1 MHLTLYTDYTLR
13 VMMYLAVKQGDGGVV
28 TIDEMAAAYGIPRS
42 NLTKIVHELAQNGF
56 IVTTRGRTGGACLAR
71 LPHQISIGELVR
83 MAEKDFAVVA
93 CHAAPREVD
102 CAIMPACN
110 LKNGLRRA
118 VEAFLFELDKMTL
131 QDAIITPSV
140 AASLLRIRS
149 SEGKEIAVPVT
160 DLLTR
165 KRNTRFKGKLP
176 EQPAARGAPR
186 RRSRNQH
193 G

>member
-13 VMMYLAVKQGDGGVV
+13 VMMYLAVKHGDGGVV

-42 NLTKIVHELAQNGF
+42 NLTKIVHELARNGF

-71 LPHQISIGELVR
+71 LPNQISIGELVR

-93 CHAAPREVD
+93 CHVAPREVN

-149 SEGKEIAVPVT
+149 SEGKEVAVPVT

-165 KRNTRFKGKLP
+165 KRAS
-176 EQPAARGAPR
+176 QPAARAAPR
-186 RRSRNQH
+186 RRSRNQR
-193 G
+193 

>member
-149 SEGKEIAVPVT
+149 SEGKEVAVPVA

-165 KRNTRFKGKLP
+165 KRNTRFKGKIP
-176 EQPAARGAPR
+176 EQPAARGALR

-193 G
+193 

>member
-1 MHLTLYTDYTLR
+1 
-13 VMMYLAVKQGDGGVV
+13 
-28 TIDEMAAAYGIPRS
+28 
-42 NLTKIVHELAQNGF
+42 VHELAQNGF

-71 LPHQISIGELVR
+71 LPNQISIGELVR

-93 CHAAPREVD
+93 CHAAPREVN

-165 KRNTRFKGKLP
+165 KRTPQLRGTALDNN
-176 EQPAARGAPR
+176 PAARATPR
-186 RRSRNQH
+186 RRSRNQR
-193 G
+193 

>member
-118 VEAFLFELDKMTL
+118 VEAFLLELDKMTL

-149 SEGKEIAVPVT
+149 SEGKEVAVPVT

-165 KRNTRFKGKLP
+165 KRNTRFKGKIP

-193 G
+193 

>member
-149 SEGKEIAVPVT
+149 SEGKEVAVPVT

-165 KRNTRFKGKLP
+165 KRNTRFKGKIP

-193 G
+193 